1 MAQAKVRRVAY
12 AGVLIVAILAL
23 AAASCTA
30 PPAEFYTVPASPT
43 GAPGTIIKTSPS
55 SFGGSDNYTATAVQY
70 VSRSATNQP
79 NAVTGTVIVP
89 NAAWPGPGA
98 RPIVSFAVGT
108 QGIGDNC
115 APSKAIPGGTLYE
128 QGSIQ
133 ALLDKGWAV
142 AVTDY
147 EKLGT
152 PGDHTYIVAAAEAHA
167 VLDIVRAAIK
177 LPGSGLSLASPVGVS
192 GYSQGGQAAAK
203 TAEIEG
209 SYAPELNVKGVAA
222 GGVPSDLAKL
232 VPTLDNSVFFTLL
245 GYAAIGLNSAYP
257 ELNLDSYLNDTGRQ
271 LLTTARS
278 SCVADGI
285 LQGGFQ
291 SIANLTTS
299 NPLNTPAWQAR
310 IAEQKLGSVAPQVPV
325 FQYHADLDEI
335 IPFDQGTSLR
345 DAWCAK
351 GAKVQFL
358 ELVLNEHALGVFAG
372 QGPATQFLADR
383 FNNVP
388 FQPTCNA

>member
-12 AGVLIVAILAL
+12 AGVLIAAILAL
-23 AAASCTA
+23 AAASCAA
-30 PPAEFYTVPASPT
+30 PPPEFYTVPASPS
-43 GAPGTIIKTSPS
+43 GAPGSIIKTAPS

-70 VSRSATNQP
+70 TSRTATGQP

-89 NAAWPGPGA
+89 KAAWPGPGL
-98 RPIVSFAVGT
+98 RPLVTYAVGT
-108 QGIGDNC
+108 QGIGDTC
-115 APSKAIPGGTLYE
+115 APSKSIPGGTLYE

-133 ALLDKGWAV
+133 SLLDKGWAV

-167 VLDIVRAAIK
+167 VLDAARAAIN
-177 LPGSGLSLASPVGVS
+177 LPGSGLSAATPVGIS

-203 TAEIEG
+203 AAEIEG

-222 GGVPSDLAKL
+222 GGVPSDLARL
-232 VPTLDNSVFFTLL
+232 VPTLDGSVFFTLL
-245 GYAAIGLNSAYP
+245 GFSAIGLNSAYP

-278 SCVADGI
+278 ACVADGI

-310 IAEQKLGSVAPQVPV
+310 IAEQKLGTVAPQVPV
-325 FQYHADLDEI
+325 FQYHADADEI

-351 GAKVQFL
+351 GAKVQFQ
-358 ELVLNEHALGVFAG
+358 ELVLNEHALGVFTG
-372 QGPATQFLADR
+372 QGPANQFLADR